1 MNLFVYFGRPGS
13 LLLRGLCATC
23 VEQGTLVVVHERL
36 TAVASRCRTWALG
49 AVALAGVAPG
59 L

>member
-1 MNLFVYFGRPGS
+1 MYYGRPGS